1 LILDLPQIKDLED
14 ELVTKRDWEKIF

>member
-1 LILDLPQIKDLED
+1 LFLDLPPIKDLED

>member
-1 LILDLPQIKDLED
+1 LILDLPKVKNFED